1 MKIQTVLLG
10 AALYAS
16 AATGFA
22 QQQTSVTIDGQAISV
37 KYTPPAAK
45 KRLMASLHTPA
56 DLAFKGVRVPKGD
69 YTVYVLIEGAQWQ
82 IAVNKAT
89 GAKAA
94 TYDAKLDL
102 GRVNMTMGKG
112 APAPVCK
119 VTLTKIAALAAK
131 FEVASNDVVAFANFH
146 LDRGANDKEW

>member
-1 MKIQTVLLG
+1 MKMHAIILG
-10 AALYAS
+10 AALLGS
-16 AATGFA
+16 AAAGFA
-22 QQQTSVTIDGQAISV
+22 EQQTSVAIDGNAITV

-45 KRLMASLHTPA
+45 KRLMASLHTNA

-69 YTVYVLIEGAQWQ
+69 YTVYVLTDSAQWQ
-82 IAVNKAT
+82 IAINKAIGT
-89 GAKAA
+89 KAA

-112 APAPVCK
+112 APTPDAK

-131 FEVASNDVVAFANFH
+131 LEVAWNDVVASAPFH
-146 LDRGANDKEW
+146 LDRGANDREW